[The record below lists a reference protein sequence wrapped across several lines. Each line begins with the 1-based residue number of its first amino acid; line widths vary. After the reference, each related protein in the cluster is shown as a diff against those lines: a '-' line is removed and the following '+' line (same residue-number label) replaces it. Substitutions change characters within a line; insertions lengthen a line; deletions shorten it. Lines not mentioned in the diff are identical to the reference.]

1 MKEDITNRE
10 DIELLV
16 NAFYKKV
23 LADKIIN
30 HFFKEVI
37 KLDWKKHIPVMYDFW
52 EMALL
57 DKMIY
62 RGNPMLKH
70 IALDKLSPLQE
81 KHFDQWILLFSETVD
96 SMYTGPKA
104 ALAKQK
110 ASTMKSLMMHKIE
123 LSRGGNFIQ

>member
-1 MKEDITNRE
+1 MKEDITSRE

-81 KHFDQWILLFSETVD
+81 KHFDQWILLFTETVD
-96 SMYTGPKA
+96 AMYTGPRA
-104 ALAKQK
+104 DLAKQK
-110 ASTMKSLMMHKIE
+110 ANTMKSLMMHKIE

>member
-1 MKEDITNRE
+1 LKEDITSRE

-81 KHFDQWILLFSETVD
+81 KHFDQWILLFTETVD
-96 SMYTGPKA
+96 AMYTGPRA
-104 ALAKQK
+104 DLAKQK
-110 ASTMKSLMMHKIE
+110 ANTMKSLMMHKIE